1 MESREGRARAAAK
14 QRVALQHVL
23 VGRSQHRQLVEVVH
37 HEHGVEPGRVGLPG
51 LLGHDVEQRVGAD
64 ARIGEV
70 GDLVAEAGHGWIRT
84 LFQSICQPVPRSAH
98 RSRRLSALILCSRPR
113 MSRGWDSRQQR
124 TRAEVLAAV
133 GAIIAADGLD
143 GLTMRK
149 LADRAGVAV
158 ATLYNQFD
166 DRNGVLVAFVSQ
178 GLDELELELDEQP
191 AAEPIDG
198 TRVLFEALDST
209 IGSRVDI
216 WRPVLATLK
225 SNPTSQRMGA
235 VGERIIAS
243 IENDLA
249 KAQASAMLYARV
261 RHRSARSAHLRPVD
275 ARPRALGA
283 GHDRLGPVSLQLRNS
298 ASNSRWRP
306 CWSSRTAP
314 IRSGAS
320 ASSPDARRRLRPPP
334 PPRPDR
340 GDRVVGPA
348 APVRASR
355 PGGCDPGD
363 AGR

>member
-1 MESREGRARAAAK
+1 MLA
-14 QRVALQHVL
+14 
-23 VGRSQHRQLVEVVH
+23 
-37 HEHGVEPGRVGLPG
+37 
-51 LLGHDVEQRVGAD
+51 
-64 ARIGEV
+64 I
-70 GDLVAEAGHGWIRT
+70 I
-84 LFQSICQPVPRSAH
+84 
-98 RSRRLSALILCSRPR
+98 

-124 TRAEVLAAV
+124 TRADVLAAV

-249 KAQASAMLYARV
+249 KAQASAMLY
-261 RHRSARSAHLRPVD
+261 LD
-275 ARPRALGA
+275 CDT
-283 GHDRLGPVSLQLRNS
+283 DRLARHIFVQWMRGLERWAQGTIDWDMYRYNSQLGLELALAAVLVEPQRTDSL
-298 ASNSRWRP
+298 
-306 CWSSRTAP
+306 
-314 IRSGAS
+314 
-320 ASSPDARRRLRPPP
+320 RR
-334 PPRPDR
+334 
-340 GDRVVGPA
+340 VGI
-348 APVRASR
+348 V
-355 PGGCDPGD
+355 G
-363 AGR
+363 